1 MVLIFE
7 IAGPFRWKPK
17 SEKVG
22 PMRRWIWAWFSVA
35 YIGAAFN
42 DISKAIR
49 QDERERIR
57 RGRLET
63 LV

>member
-22 PMRRWIWAWFSVA
+22 AIAVDMGVVFSGIHRCGV
-35 YIGAAFN
+35 
-42 DISKAIR
+42 
-49 QDERERIR
+49 
-57 RGRLET
+57 
-63 LV
+63 